1 MSMQSIPNNFQVCRT
16 CPSAWLWN
24 AQLPA
29 DLPRSSVISWHPK
42 ILRGHPKFPVEKN
55 QWTVPGPFENETAA
69 RDLAAKNP
77 TLHTHLG
84 VIHVNHRQE
93 QDGKH
98 TQIFETTVGLE
109 FCLRLRP
116 SSLLRSRLPCLR
128 SQITATR
135 VPQSTR
141 ADQDVLPISE
151 W

>member
-1 MSMQSIPNNFQVCRT
+1 
-16 CPSAWLWN
+16 
-24 AQLPA
+24 
-29 DLPRSSVISWHPK
+29 
-42 ILRGHPKFPVEKN
+42 
-55 QWTVPGPFENETAA
+55 
-69 RDLAAKNP
+69 
-77 TLHTHLG
+77 LHTHLG

-98 TQIFETTVGLE
+98 AQIFETTVGLE

-116 SSLLRSRLPCLR
+116 SSLLRSRLPRLR